1 MTRSLFVLA
10 GASCLTAC
18 TVGPDFH
25 AQTPV
30 APPAATASQI
40 ATQMAS
46 AIPIDREWWRVFA
59 DPALDAV
66 MTRALAGNFDL
77 QVASARVQASRAQLR
92 IAGAAG
98 LPRAGGAASYMRERA
113 SGNGIMALT
122 GATSPS
128 PDAAGGA
135 DPFGTANQSGT
146 NGNADF
152 DLFQTGF
159 DASWELDLWGRARR
173 LHEAGLAD
181 AQAAIYERE
190 GARVSLSAEVAVQ
203 YVALR
208 GAEARL
214 AVLRR
219 NREAVARGEAIA
231 QRREAQGAATRYDAA
246 TAGTQLAAVEAAIP
260 AAEQEVAAH
269 RNALALLAGEEP
281 HALDTM
287 LAAAQPAVPVVP
299 VRLPGGLPSAL
310 ARSRPDILAA
320 EAQLHAATARI
331 GVAKADFYPT
341 LSLTGSAGLQSLETG
356 DLFGWGAR
364 QFIVGPVLRLPIFE
378 GGRLKGRLELTQA
391 NQQAAAITYRA
402 TVLRAWHEVDD
413 ALEALKAQGARE
425 DAARRGVEQSRIA
438 THVAERR
445 YSAGATGYLDVLVA
459 QRAELEREAEWTQAR
474 TAHAA
479 ALAAL
484 YKTLGGGWTP
494 PLADAGIATAE
505 AAGA

>member
-1 MTRSLFVLA
+1 VTRSLFVLA

-113 SGNGIMALT
+113 SG
-122 GATSPS
+122 
-128 PDAAGGA
+128 
-135 DPFGTANQSGT
+135 GTANQSGT

-181 AQAAIYERE
+181 AQAAIYEQE

-484 YKTLGGGWTP
+484 YKALGGGWTP

>member
-113 SGNGIMALT
+113 SG
-122 GATSPS
+122 
-128 PDAAGGA
+128 
-135 DPFGTANQSGT
+135 GTVNRSET

-152 DLFQTGF
+152 DMFQTGF

-364 QFIVGPVLRLPIFE
+364 QFIVGPVLRIPIFE

-484 YKTLGGGWTP
+484 YKALGGGWTP